1 MRLNGQSREADA
13 DGQLRRNWLLDIHMA
28 KRRNARRYFAPEN
41 LNEGRGTGIVLGDCP
56 ALLGERAR
64 AIVANLQARRLEVLL
79 TNAIGNG
86 SRVTRQYHGCMR
98 SSFGRFGCGDVGVR
112 LTRFQQAR
120 IRNP

>member
-13 DGQLRRNWLLDIHMA
+13 DGQLRRGWLLDIHMA

-56 ALLGERAR
+56 VLLGERAS
-64 AIVANLQARRLEVLL
+64 AIVANLQAWRLEVLL

-86 SRVTRQYHGCMR
+86 SCVTGQYRGCMR
-98 SSFGRFGCGDVGVR
+98 NSFERCSCGDMGVR
-112 LTRFQQAR
+112 LARFQQAR